1 MGKKTILVVF
11 SLILSIGIIFP
22 LQFSDAQQTT
32 VVKMADGSGV
42 QGCEKTPDGCFIP
55 MEVTVEV
62 RGEVT
67 WSNTDSVAHT
77 VTSGTADDE
86 KSVGAVFDSGLLLA
100 GQSFE
105 WIPEETGEYPYF
117 CIVHPW
123 MTGAVIVEEVA
134 GVEELTVTITS
145 SVTDD
150 GTKVDLEY
158 NKAHV
163 NYEITAT
170 QDGNV
175 IFQETGHAHTD
186 MMASH
191 LIPVAASDDN
201 PVDIEIV
208 SLGIGLPGDE
218 ADWAGPFDKTVAT
231 KQIVPEFG
239 AITMMILGVAIV
251 SIIVISAKSRV
262 ILRL

>member
-1 MGKKTILVVF
+1 MKSMALGSFIVLFV
-11 SLILSIGIIFP
+11 IISGLLLPNAF
-22 LQFSDAQQTT
+22 AQQTT

-55 MEVTVEV
+55 MKVTVEV

-77 VTSGTADDE
+77 VTSGTVDDA

-100 GQSFE
+100 GQNFE
-105 WIPEETGEYPYF
+105 WIPEETGEIPYF

-123 MTGAVIVEEVA
+123 MVGTVIVEELA
-134 GVEELTVTITS
+134 GVEELMVTITNS
-145 SVTDD
+145 AKDD
-150 GTKVDLEY
+150 GTQVDLKF
-158 NKAHV
+158 NKPHV

-170 QDGNV
+170 QNGNIV
-175 IFQETGHAHTD
+175 WQETGHAHTD

-191 LIPVAASDDN
+191 HIPVAASDDN
-201 PVDIEIV
+201 PVDIEII

-239 AITMMILGVAIV
+239 TVAMMILGIAIV

-262 ILRL
+262 IPRL